1 MRERENDIPAH
12 QREEDPN
19 VACDH
24 PAPLLVA
31 VLGEE
36 EDGAEHPAGERDGQD
51 GDVLD
56 VREERVGDGVSVA
69 QLVRE
74 QVVGEEDDVEHA
86 DGQQEQL
93 HPVQSLAT
101 ASSARCHRHPSS
113 SSVCSRVF
121 IRECVPRLLCGY
133 ISWLVVDSSAGWG
146 LGWRVV
152 FSFLLFFLPVRALS
166 GCPFS
171 LTRALGI
178 TSWDQT
184 AACSMTLGL
193 CLPRWGSCLFQVELA
208 R

>member
-12 QREEDPN
+12 QREEDPD

-74 QVVGEEDDVEHA
+74 QVVGEEEDVEHA

-113 SSVCSRVF
+113 SAVCSRVF

-133 ISWLVVDSSAGWG
+133 ISGLGFCCAAGWG
-146 LGWRVV
+146 LGLHAWSC
-152 FSFLLFFLPVRALS
+152 FWACFLL
-166 GCPFS
+166 
-171 LTRALGI
+171 
-178 TSWDQT
+178 
-184 AACSMTLGL
+184 AADMHRL
-193 CLPRWGSCLFQVELA
+193 CLL
-208 R
+208 